1 MRHPTETSIQAHPL
15 FRELVSRRSRFTLL
29 LSVATLVPYYIF
41 ILVAALNPGVL
52 ARRMSAVSSVSVGWP
67 VGVAIIL
74 GAWLLTGLYVR
85 RANGEF
91 DSITRKLMRETVK

>member
-1 MRHPTETSIQAHPL
+1 MPHPADTSIQAHPL
-15 FRELVSRRSRFTLL
+15 FRQLVSRRRRFTLL

-41 ILVAALNPGVL
+41 TLVAALRPDVL
-52 ARRMSAVSSVSVGWP
+52 ARRVPAYGSVSAGWP
-67 VGVAIIL
+67 VGVAIIV

-91 DSITRKLMRETVK
+91 DRITRELVREAVK

>member
-1 MRHPTETSIQAHPL
+1 MPHPADTHIQAHPL
-15 FRELVSRRSRFTLL
+15 FKELVSRRRRFTLL

-41 ILVAALNPGVL
+41 ILVAALSPGVL
-52 ARRMSAVSSVSVGWP
+52 ARRISAYSSVSVGWP

-91 DSITRKLMRETVK
+91 DDITRELMREAIK